1 MKLLKKEWLQ
11 LLILAA
17 PFCAAALL
25 WDKLP
30 DRLPIHWNF
39 RGEVDGYAG
48 KSFGVLVMPIVN
60 VALVILIS
68 FLPRLDPKCRNY
80 DPETKASIAGVFR
93 ICRLAISLFYS
104 SLMLATFSV
113 ALGFHLDTARF
124 AAGGVGVMIAVMG
137 NSMGKLRPNWF
148 AGFRT
153 PWSLES
159 RTVWMKTHRLGGR
172 LMVGS
177 GICLF
182 AESLLLPIRLCFLAG
197 VVPMIILVGIVPA
210 PYSYFSYRA
219 EKKISE
225 AVHCP
230 KNF

>member
-17 PFCAAALL
+17 PFCAVALL

-30 DRLPIHWNF
+30 DRLPVHWNI

-48 KSFGVLVMPIVN
+48 KSFGTLFMPIVN
-60 VALVILIS
+60 VALVVLIS

-80 DPETKASIAGVFR
+80 DAETKASIAGVFR
-93 ICRLAISLFYS
+93 ICRLAFSLFLS
-104 SLMLATFSV
+104 ALTLAIFAV
-113 ALGFHLDTARF
+113 ALQFHLDIVRF
-124 AAGGVGVMIAVMG
+124 VVGGLGVLFAVMG

-159 RTVWMKTHRLGGR
+159 RTVWIKTHRLGGR

-182 AESLLLPIRLCFLAG
+182 AESLLLPIWLCFLAG

-210 PYSYFSYRA
+210 AYSYFSYRA

-225 AVHCP
+225 TVHCP

>member
-1 MKLLKKEWLQ
+1 MKLLRNEWLQ

-25 WDKLP
+25 WDRLP
-30 DRLPIHWNF
+30 DRLPVHWNI
-39 RGEVDGYAG
+39 RGEIDGYAG
-48 KSFGVLVMPIVN
+48 KNFGALFLPILN
-60 VALVILIS
+60 VALVVLIS

-80 DPETKASIAGVFR
+80 DAETKASIVGVFR
-93 ICRLAISLFYS
+93 ICRLAFSLFFTA
-104 SLMLATFSV
+104 LVLAMYAV
-113 ALGFHLDTARF
+113 ALHFHLDITRF
-124 AAGGVGVMIAVMG
+124 IAGGLGVMIAVMG
-137 NSMGKLRPNWF
+137 NSMGKLRPNYF

-159 RTVWMKTHRLGGR
+159 HTVWTRTHRLGGR

-182 AESLLLPIRLCFLAG
+182 AESLLLPTKLCFLAG
-197 VVPMIILVGIVPA
+197 VLPMIILIGIVPA
-210 PYSYFSYRA
+210 AYSYFSYRA
-219 EKKISE
+219 EKKASE
-225 AVHCP
+225 TVHRP